1 MDISS
6 SVGIDDFDEDG
17 LGNLS
22 VEDREAPTVPVLTN
36 TTATTGKSTTS
47 STSISTTTSTTAT
60 TTSTSTTTITTS
72 TTTYCDDV

>member
-6 SVGIDDFDEDG
+6 SVGLDDFDEDG

-36 TTATTGKSTTS
+36 TNNATTGKSTTS
-47 STSISTTTSTTAT
+47 STSISTTTT
-60 TTSTSTTTITTS
+60 TTTTTTTITTS

>member
-6 SVGIDDFDEDG
+6 SVGLDDFDEDG

-36 TTATTGKSTTS
+36 TTATTGKSTTTITP
-47 STSISTTTSTTAT
+47 TSAT
-60 TTSTSTTTITTS
+60 TTTTTTT

>member
-36 TTATTGKSTTS
+36 NTATTTGKSTTS
-47 STSISTTTSTTAT
+47 STSMSTTTSTTT